1 MVSGLFRKEA
11 IESRQQHF
19 FGDVFVAQPLTFS
32 ALTLFLSIIVVVVLV
47 YISNGTYARKETVV
61 GFLSTDKG
69 IVTIHAPR
77 TGVVRDVLV
86 SEGQLV
92 IKDDPLMTIDGE
104 RISRDGVEVD
114 NEMLR
119 ALGTQIREIS
129 HRIDIQQRRS
139 ATERERL
146 IAELSGLQAE
156 RETIVVQVQAQQD
169 LLENLQESFE
179 RVGQVMDKGFISKEA
194 YQSRE
199 ENMLVNRQVLASVLQ
214 KRAANDARIVQV
226 ELALQRLPL
235 EIDDR
240 RSELI
245 AAKAELEIRKM
256 ELVDRSANS
265 VVAPVSGTV
274 TALRAIPGTTVDR
287 QVPLLTI
294 LPDGGR
300 LEAHLFVPTRA
311 IGFVK
316 AGQEVHLM
324 YAAFDY
330 RRFGVYSG
338 SISEISLAVFAP
350 SELQANVQLVE
361 PSYRVT
367 VQLQQQA
374 VDAYGQRLPLQSGM
388 LLRADIVLE
397 ERSLIDWLFEP
408 LTSLRGRT

>member
-1 MVSGLFRKEA
+1 MSGLFRKEA

-19 FGDVFVAQPLTFS
+19 LGDVFVAQPLAFS
-32 ALTLFLSIIVVVVLV
+32 TLTLFLSIIVVVVLV
-47 YISNGTYARKETVV
+47 YISSGTYARKETVV

-77 TGVVRDVLV
+77 MGVVRDVLV
-86 SEGQLV
+86 SEGQSV
-92 IKDDPLMTIDGE
+92 IKDDPMMTIDGE
-104 RISRDGVEVD
+104 RVSGDGVAVD

-139 ATERERL
+139 ASERERL

-156 RETIVVQVQAQQD
+156 RETIVVQVQVQQD
-169 LLENLQESFE
+169 LLDNLQESFE
-179 RVGQVMDKGFISKEA
+179 RVGQVMEKGFISKED

-199 ENMLVNRQVLASVLQ
+199 ESMLVNRQVLASALQ
-214 KRAANDARIVQV
+214 KQAANDARIVQV

-235 EIDDR
+235 EIDER

-245 AAKAELEIRKM
+245 AAKAELEIRRM

-350 SELQANVQLVE
+350 SELRANVQLVE

-367 VQLQQQA
+367 VRLQQQA
-374 VDAYGQRLPLQSGM
+374 VDAFGQRLPLQSGM

-397 ERSLIDWLFEP
+397 ERSLISWLFEP
-408 LTSLRGRT
+408 FTSLRGRT